1 MNRLQTV
8 LFLSAFAI
16 TACTTR
22 DVQSEADLQATA
34 SLAAEEA
41 YTILD
46 DDKIAGIEKSLP
58 ACIRDKIQELLPG
71 GHYVPSKVFRDA
83 LFPYFEPQTAPK
95 TDEELSSLLAK
106 PLVRRRIEDLGIRF
120 FISVLG
126 TTTLGEDKGW
136 GIAGAG
142 PTGGGCLGVGWAGK
156 ESNVAV
162 TVWDL
167 KAAHK
172 SGTLTARSEGI
183 SGVVCIGLPIP
194 IISATET
201 AACGAVAKRLAKFLS
216 KKKNGQ

>member
-16 TACTTR
+16 TACATR
-22 DVQSEADLQATA
+22 DVQTDADLQATA

-83 LFPYFEPQTAPK
+83 LFPYFEPQTTPK
-95 TDEELSSLLAK
+95 TDEELSSLFAR
-106 PLVRRRIEDLGIRF
+106 PIVRRKIGNLGVRF
-120 FISVLG
+120 LISVAG
-126 TTTLGEDKGW
+126 ATTLGEEKSFGVA
-136 GIAGAG
+136 GIG
-142 PTGGGCLGVGWAGK
+142 PTGGGCLGAGWAAK

-183 SGVVCIGLPIP
+183 SGVVCIGLPFP

-201 AACGAVAKRLAKFLS
+201 AACGAAAERLVKFLS
-216 KKKNGQ
+216 EKKNGQ